1 MKMNRGRQ
9 DVRFDQGSKHTSQD
23 VYHGEDLEEQR
34 WMVSLSKSLD

>member
-1 MKMNRGRQ
+1 MAEA
-9 DVRFDQGSKHTSQD
+9 VRFDQGSKHTSQD